1 MVVGGY
7 PYNCRNNITKMWY
20 TYVLTRSCVKM
31 ALSFAV
37 VRLQLPHVNLY
48 TKWDCNS
55 LGITSL
61 KHNNKTF
68 FIVIAWRF
76 FSCNELRIFT
86 MWDVRNNK
94 LKINV
99 SVDSLFSL
107 CGAES
112 KGDWV
117 QCTRCPQWYHCKCVS
132 ITVAEADNSDTF
144 RCPWTFINFLF
155 WDSSIY

>member
-1 MVVGGY
+1 METGYMVVGGY

-117 QCTRCPQWYHCKCVS
+117 QCTRCPQWYHCK
-132 ITVAEADNSDTF
+132 
-144 RCPWTFINFLF
+144 
-155 WDSSIY
+155 